1 MIFIYIKRKTMKF
14 AILFLLL
21 VLFYERMR
29 KNLEA
34 LTLDLIALVLGAV
47 GLIVKIIRR
56 KNTRRNENDLKQEL
70 HD

>member
-1 MIFIYIKRKTMKF
+1 MKF

>member
-1 MIFIYIKRKTMKF
+1 MKF

-21 VLFYERMR
+21 ILFYRRMR
-29 KNLEA
+29 ENLEA

>member
-1 MIFIYIKRKTMKF
+1 
-14 AILFLLL
+14 
-21 VLFYERMR
+21 MR
-29 KNLEA
+29 ENLEA
-34 LTLDLIALVLGAV
+34 MTLDLIALVLGAV

>member
-1 MIFIYIKRKTMKF
+1 MKF

-21 VLFYERMR
+21 ILFYRIMR
-29 KNLEA
+29 ENLEA

>member
-1 MIFIYIKRKTMKF
+1 MKF

-21 VLFYERMR
+21 TLFYKRMR
-29 KNLEA
+29 ENLEA

>member
-1 MIFIYIKRKTMKF
+1 MKF

-21 VLFYERMR
+21 TLFYKRMR
-29 KNLEA
+29 ENLEA

-47 GLIVKIIRR
+47 GLVVKIIRR